1 MRGFRRVIAIK
12 SDRSLRH
19 ARVSSF
25 SLLLYDILERH
36 NKFFVDFFDLLF
48 LAILF
53 FRLSKKEISL
63 VRLDKRFDKF
73 RDCEKRNKE
82 GYDMNR

>member
-1 MRGFRRVIAIK
+1 MRSLRRVIAIA

-19 ARVSSF
+19 ARVSSS

-48 LAILF
+48 LAISF
-53 FRLSKKEISL
+53 FRLSEKEISL

-73 RDCEKRNKE
+73 RDCEKRNK
-82 GYDMNR
+82 GGHDMNR